1 MHLYLVSINN
11 KHQNQV
17 SQKANKE
24 IIYTVKD
31 RCKVCYTC
39 VRECPAKAIRIVN
52 GQAEIIPNRCI
63 ACGNCIRVCNRE
75 AKMFAFAIEKVKKL
89 IQSDDQVAAIVAPS
103 IAGEFSDISD
113 YRKLVG
119 MIKAL
124 GFDYVN
130 EVAFGAE
137 LVAQKYKEL
146 MQTKN
151 DKTYIS
157 SSCPAIVSYVEKH
170 HPQIINTLA
179 PIVSPMIATAKVVR
193 KLHGNNIRIVFIG
206 PCIAKKVEAANDQ
219 FNGLIDEVISFV
231 ELRRMFSEKGLIEH
245 NVEPA
250 AFDPPIAGKGS
261 VFPISGG
268 MLQTVD
274 LEEDFIKGEIIVAE
288 GRHDIIE
295 VLREFEDGYLE
306 AKLFD
311 LLCCNG
317 CINGPGM
324 SNKHQ
329 FFQKRKNISNF
340 AKRKSD
346 ELDMA
351 LWKKNMETYLHLQ
364 LTRTYHANDQ
374 RFPNPPQKEEIR
386 DILKQLGKL
395 VPEDEL
401 NCGACGYDTCYE
413 HASAI
418 LKGIAE
424 TEMCLPYTIDKLHE
438 YIRELDVS
446 NKKLASTQAALKQS
460 EKLASMGQ
468 LAAGIAHEVNNPLG
482 VVIMYSHILLDEIEP
497 DHPIYKDL
505 KLIVEQ
511 ADRCKKIVGGL
522 LNFARK
528 SKVTLSEIP
537 VNKLI
542 KDGLKSFVL
551 PRNVNLKVKV
561 STVNP
566 IIECDHDQMVQVFS
580 NLFKNAIDA
589 MPGGGDLI
597 INATDHAGGREV
609 MFEVRDTGIGISREN
624 QEKMFEPFF
633 TTKENG
639 QGTGLGLP
647 IIYGIV
653 KMHRGNIRVESNNDS
668 MLGQTGTCFW
678 LSMPRKIAH
687 QEEIPIHKF
696 AE

>member
-1 MHLYLVSINN
+1 MDKHNN
-11 KHQNQV
+11 
-17 SQKANKE
+17 A

-52 GQAEIIPNRCI
+52 GQAEIMPERCI
-63 ACGNCIRVCNRE
+63 ACGNCIRVCSRD
-75 AKMFAFAIEKVKKL
+75 AKMFAFSIDRVKKL
-89 IQSDDQVAAIVAPS
+89 LHSGDQVAAIVAPS

-113 YRKLVG
+113 YRNFVG

-137 LVAQKYKEL
+137 LVANKYKEL
-146 MQTKN
+146 LHEKS
-151 DKTYIS
+151 DRPYIS
-157 SSCPAIVSYVEKH
+157 TSCPAIVSYVEKH
-170 HPQIINTLA
+170 HPQIIGSLA
-179 PIVSPMIATAKVVR
+179 PVVSPMIATAQVLK
-193 KLHGNNIRIVFIG
+193 KLHGDHLRVVFIG
-206 PCIAKKVEAANDQ
+206 PCIAKKVEAENRQ
-219 FNGLIDEVISFV
+219 FNTLIDEVISFV
-231 ELRRMFSEKGLIEH
+231 ELRRMFSERGVTEK
-245 NVEPA
+245 NVEPVG
-250 AFDPPIAGKGS
+250 FDPPVAGKGS

-274 LEEDFIKGEIIVAE
+274 LEEDYIKGEIIVAE

-295 VLREFEDGYLE
+295 VLKEFEEGYLE
-306 AKLFD
+306 AKMFD

-324 SNKHQ
+324 SHKYQ

-346 ELDMA
+346 ELDVEQWERDMD
-351 LWKKNMETYLHLQ
+351 TYLKLD
-364 LTRTYHANDQ
+364 LGRTFEADDQ
-374 RFPNPPQKEEIR
+374 RFPFPPKKEEIR
-386 DILKQLGKL
+386 EVLRKLGKM

-413 HASAI
+413 HAAAM

-424 TEMCLPYTIDKLHE
+424 TEMCLPYTIDRLHE
-438 YIRELDVS
+438 YIKELDVS
-446 NKKLASTQAALKQS
+446 NNKLASTQAALKQS

-482 VVIMYSHILLDEIEP
+482 VVIMYSHILLDEIDAGSP
-497 DHPIYKDL
+497 LYRDL

-528 SKVTLSEIP
+528 SKVTISE
-537 VNKLI
+537 VTVSKLI
-542 KDGLKSFVL
+542 KDSLKTFML
-551 PRNVNLKVKV
+551 PKSVDLSVQVK
-561 STVNP
+561 TQNP
-566 IIECDHDQMVQVFS
+566 LIECDHDQMVQVFS
-580 NLFKNAIDA
+580 NLLKNAVDA
-589 MPGGGDLI
+589 MPDGGSLTI
-597 INATDHAGGREV
+597 SVTDQLAGKEV
-609 MFEVRDTGIGISREN
+609 VFEVRDTGTGISKEN
-624 QEKMFEPFF
+624 QDKMFEPFF
-633 TTKENG
+633 TTKSDG

-653 KMHRGNIRVESNNDS
+653 KMHRGNIKVESNSDPAA
-668 MLGQTGTCFW
+668 GPTGTSFRVS
-678 LSMPRKIAH
+678 LPR
-687 QEEIPIHKF
+687 Q
-696 AE
+696 AEKEAEHPVATI

>member
-1 MHLYLVSINN
+1 MASVKNP
-11 KHQNQV
+11 
-17 SQKANKE
+17 KE

-52 GQAEIIPNRCI
+52 GQAEIIPERCI
-63 ACGNCIRVCNRE
+63 ACGNCIRVCNRD
-75 AKMFAFAIEKVKKL
+75 AKMFAFAIDKVKVL
-89 IQSDDQVAAIVAPS
+89 LQSDQKVAAIVAPS
-103 IAGEFSDISD
+103 IAGEFTDISE

-137 LVAQKYKEL
+137 LVAQKYKVL
-146 MQTKN
+146 MESQQ
-151 DKTYIS
+151 DRTYIS
-157 SSCPAIVSYVEKH
+157 TSCPAIVSFVEMH
-170 HPQIINTLA
+170 HPKIIDALA
-179 PIVSPMIATAKVVR
+179 PLVSPMIAIAKVV
-193 KLHGNNIRIVFIG
+193 KQIHGDDIRIVFIG
-206 PCIAKKVEAANDQ
+206 PCIAKKVEAANKQ
-219 FNGLIDEVISFV
+219 FEGLIDEVISFL
-231 ELRRMFSEKGLIEH
+231 ELRRMFSEKGLNEH

-250 AFDPPIAGKGS
+250 LFDPPIAGKGS

-274 LEEDFIKGEIIVAE
+274 MEEDFIKGEIIVAE

-295 VLREFEDGYLE
+295 VLREFEEGYLE
-306 AKLFD
+306 AKMFD

-324 SNKHQ
+324 SSKHQ
-329 FFQKRKNISNF
+329 FFHKRKNISNF

-346 ELDMA
+346 ELDVKQ
-351 LWKKNMETYLHLQ
+351 WKKDMDTFLQ
-364 LTRTYHANDQ
+364 LELTRTYQANDQ

-386 DILKQLGKL
+386 AVLVELGKM

-424 TEMCLPYTIDKLHE
+424 TEMCLPYTIDKLHK
-438 YIRELDVS
+438 YISELDVS
-446 NKKLASTQAALKQS
+446 NKKLETTQAALKQS

-482 VVIMYSHILLDEIEP
+482 VVIMYSHILLDEVEP
-497 DHPIYKDL
+497 GTPIYKDL

-528 SKVTLSEIP
+528 SKVTISEIP
-537 VNKLI
+537 VSKLI
-542 KDGLKSFVL
+542 KNSLKTFVL
-551 PRNVNLKVKV
+551 PRNVNLKLRIVAMDPV
-561 STVNP
+561 
-566 IIECDHDQMVQVFS
+566 IECDHDQMVQVFA

-589 MPGGGDLI
+589 MPDGGDLI
-597 INATDHAGGREV
+597 INVTDHLTGKEF
-609 MFEVRDTGIGISREN
+609 MFEVRDTGTGIPKEHLD
-624 QEKMFEPFF
+624 KMFEPFF

-653 KMHRGNIRVESNNDS
+653 KMHRGNIRVESNTDLS
-668 MLGQTGTCFW
+668 KGPTGTCFW
-678 LSMPRKIAH
+678 LSLPRKNQSALEPSI
-687 QEEIPIHKF
+687 KKY

>member
-1 MHLYLVSINN
+1 MAVARNPG
-11 KHQNQV
+11 
-17 SQKANKE
+17 E

-52 GQAEIIPNRCI
+52 GQAEIIPGRCI
-63 ACGNCIRVCNRE
+63 ACGNCIRVCNRD
-75 AKMFAFAIEKVKKL
+75 AKMFAFAIDKVKRLLHSGQKV
-89 IQSDDQVAAIVAPS
+89 SAIIAPS
-103 IAGEFSDISD
+103 IAGEFNDISD

-124 GFDYVN
+124 GFDYVH

-137 LVAQKYKEL
+137 LVAQKYKKLMEL
-146 MQTKN
+146 HH
-151 DKTYIS
+151 DRTYIS
-157 SSCPAIVSYVEKH
+157 TSCPAIVSYVEMH
-170 HPQIINTLA
+170 HPQIIGSLA
-179 PIVSPMIATAKVVR
+179 PVVSPMIAIAKVV
-193 KLHGNNIRIVFIG
+193 KEVHGTDTSIVFIG
-206 PCIAKKVEAANDQ
+206 PCIAKKVEASNKQ
-219 FNGLIDEVISFV
+219 FEGLIDEVISFV
-231 ELRRMFSEKGLIEH
+231 ELRRMFMEKGLNEH

-250 AFDPPIAGKGS
+250 PFDPPIAGKGS

-274 LEEDFIKGEIIVAE
+274 LEEDFVKGEIIVAE

-295 VLREFEDGYLE
+295 VLREFEEGYLE
-306 AKLFD
+306 AKMFD

-329 FFQKRKNISNF
+329 FFHKRKNISNF
-340 AKRKSD
+340 AKRKFD
-346 ELDMA
+346 ELDKDQ
-351 LWKKNMETYLHLQ
+351 WKKDIETYLKLE
-364 LTRTYHANDQ
+364 LSRTYTANDQ
-374 RFPNPPQKEEIR
+374 RFPNPPQTEEIR
-386 DILKQLGKL
+386 AVLVELGKL

-413 HASAI
+413 HAAAI
-418 LKGIAE
+418 LMGIAE
-424 TEMCLPYTIDKLHE
+424 TEMCLPYTIDKLHK
-438 YIRELDVS
+438 YISELDVS

-482 VVIMYSHILLDEIEP
+482 VVIMYSHILLDEVEP
-497 DHPIYKDL
+497 GTPIHKDL

-528 SKVTLSEIP
+528 SKVTISEIP
-537 VNKLI
+537 VSKLI
-542 KDGLKSFVL
+542 KDSLKTFVL
-551 PRNVNLKVKV
+551 PRNVNLKLRITAMDPV
-561 STVNP
+561 
-566 IIECDHDQMVQVFS
+566 IECDHDQMVQVFS

-589 MPGGGDLI
+589 MPKGGDLI
-597 INATDHAGGREV
+597 INVTDYMGGKEF
-609 MFEVRDTGIGISREN
+609 MFEVRDTGSGIPKEN
-624 QEKMFEPFF
+624 LDKMFEPFF

-639 QGTGLGLP
+639 KGTGLGLP

-653 KMHRGNIRVESNNDS
+653 KMHRGNIRVESNCHEAD
-668 MLGQTGTCFW
+668 GPTGTCFW
-678 LSMPRKIAH
+678 LSLPRKNQTTIEPALK
-687 QEEIPIHKF
+687 QY

>member
-1 MHLYLVSINN
+1 MT
-11 KHQNQV
+11 QNR
-17 SQKANKE
+17 NKE

-39 VRECPAKAIRIVN
+39 VRECPAKAIRIMN
-52 GQAEIIPNRCI
+52 GQAEIIANRCI

-75 AKMFAFAIEKVKKL
+75 AKMFAFAIDKVKTL
-89 IQSDDQVAAIVAPS
+89 LASDDQVSAIVAPS

-113 YRKLVG
+113 YHKFVG

-124 GFDYVN
+124 GFDYVV

-146 MQTKN
+146 MQAQSEKS
-151 DKTYIS
+151 YIS
-157 SSCPAIVSYVEKH
+157 TSCPAIVGIVEKH
-170 HPQIINTLA
+170 HPNMIQSLA
-179 PIVSPMIATAKVVR
+179 PIVSPMIATARVVKSLYGQQTR
-193 KLHGNNIRIVFIG
+193 VVFIG
-206 PCIAKKVEAANDQ
+206 PCIAKKVEASNPQ
-219 FNGLIDEVISFV
+219 FEGLIDEVISFV
-231 ELRRMFSEKGLIEH
+231 ELRRMFSEKGLNEH

-250 AFDPPIAGKGS
+250 DFDPPVAGKGS

-295 VLREFEDGYLE
+295 VLREFEEGYLE
-306 AKLFD
+306 AKMFD

-324 SNKHQ
+324 SSKHQ
-329 FFQKRKNISNF
+329 FFNKRKNISNF

-346 ELDMA
+346 ELDMVQ
-351 LWKKNMETYLHLQ
+351 WKKNIDTYLKLELNMSYTHD
-364 LTRTYHANDQ
+364 DQ

-386 DILKQLGKL
+386 AVLKELGKM

-413 HASAI
+413 HAAAI

-446 NKKLASTQAALKQS
+446 NKKLATTQAALKQS

-482 VVIMYSHILLDEIEP
+482 VIIMYSHILIDEIEP
-497 DHPIYKDL
+497 SHPIYKDL

-528 SKVTLSEIP
+528 SKVTLNEIP

-561 STVNP
+561 GTMNP
-566 IIECDHDQMVQVFS
+566 VIECDRDQMVQVFS

-589 MPGGGDLI
+589 MPEGGDLT
-597 INATDHAGGREV
+597 INVTDHQGGNEV
-609 MFEVRDTGIGISREN
+609 MFEVRDTGVGISRQN

-653 KMHRGNIRVESNNDS
+653 KMHRGNIRVESNNDPA
-668 MLGQTGTCFW
+668 MGPTGTCFW
-678 LSMPRKIAH
+678 VSLPRKIS
-687 QEEIPIHKF
+687 QNEEIAISKF

>member
-1 MHLYLVSINN
+1 MGKPSD
-11 KHQNQV
+11 
-17 SQKANKE
+17 A

-52 GQAEIIPNRCI
+52 GQAEIMPERCI
-63 ACGNCIRVCNRE
+63 ACGNCIRVCNRD
-75 AKMFAFAIEKVKKL
+75 AKMFAFSIDRVRKLLNSQEK
-89 IQSDDQVAAIVAPS
+89 VAAIVAPS
-103 IAGEFSDISD
+103 IAGEFTDISD
-113 YRKLVG
+113 YHNFVG

-137 LVAQKYKEL
+137 LVANKYKEL
-146 MQTKN
+146 LQEKS
-151 DKTYIS
+151 DKPYIS
-157 SSCPAIVSYVEKH
+157 TSCPAIVSYVEKH
-170 HPQIINTLA
+170 HPQIIGSLA
-179 PIVSPMIATAKVVR
+179 PLVSPMIATAQVLK
-193 KLHGNNIRIVFIG
+193 KLHGDHLKVVFIG
-206 PCIAKKVEAANDQ
+206 PCIAKKVEASNKQ
-219 FNGLIDEVISFV
+219 FNSLIDEVISFV
-231 ELRRMFSEKGLIEH
+231 ELRRMFAEKGVTEK

-250 AFDPPIAGKGS
+250 MFDPPVAGKGS

-288 GRHDIIE
+288 GRHEIIE
-295 VLREFEDGYLE
+295 VLKEFEEGYLE
-306 AKLFD
+306 AKMFD

-324 SNKHQ
+324 SHKYQ
-329 FFQKRKNISNF
+329 FFHKRKNISNF

-346 ELDMA
+346 ELD
-351 LWKKNMETYLHLQ
+351 LEQWKKDMETYMELNFG
-364 LTRTYHANDQ
+364 RYFEADDQ
-374 RFPNPPQKEEIR
+374 RFPNPPKPEEIQKVLR
-386 DILKQLGKL
+386 ELGKK

-413 HASAI
+413 HAAAM

-424 TEMCLPYTIDKLHE
+424 TEMCLPYTIDRLHE

-482 VVIMYSHILLDEIEP
+482 VVIMYSHILLDEVDP
-497 DHPIYKDL
+497 SSPVYKDL
-505 KLIVEQ
+505 RLIVEQ

-528 SKVTLSEIP
+528 SKLSINEVP

-542 KDGLKSFVL
+542 KDSLKTFVL
-551 PRNVNLKVKV
+551 PRNVDLSVQVK
-561 STVNP
+561 TQNH

-580 NLFKNAIDA
+580 NLLKNSVDA
-589 MPGGGDLI
+589 MPKGGFLTI
-597 INATDHAGGREV
+597 IVSDQQGGKEV
-609 MFEVRDTGIGISREN
+609 MFEIRDTGTGISKEN
-624 QEKMFEPFF
+624 LDKMFEPFF
-633 TTKENG
+633 TTKLEG

-653 KMHRGNIRVESNNDS
+653 KMHRGNIKVESNDDPN
-668 MLGQTGTCFW
+668 LGQTGTSFW
-678 LSMPRKIAH
+678 VSLPRKL
-687 QEEIPIHKF
+687 
-696 AE
+696 AEAMKETDETK

>member
-1 MHLYLVSINN
+1 MDKHNN
-11 KHQNQV
+11 
-17 SQKANKE
+17 A

-52 GQAEIIPNRCI
+52 GQAEIMPERCI
-63 ACGNCIRVCNRE
+63 ACGNCIRVCSRD
-75 AKMFAFAIEKVKKL
+75 AKMFAFSIDRVKKL
-89 IQSDDQVAAIVAPS
+89 LHSGEQVAAIVAPS

-113 YRKLVG
+113 YRNFVG

-137 LVAQKYKEL
+137 LVANKYKEL
-146 MQTKN
+146 LHEKS
-151 DKTYIS
+151 DRPYIS
-157 SSCPAIVSYVEKH
+157 TSCPAIVSYVEKH
-170 HPQIINTLA
+170 HPQIIGSLA
-179 PIVSPMIATAKVVR
+179 PVVSPMIATAQVLK
-193 KLHGNNIRIVFIG
+193 KLHGNHLRVVFIG
-206 PCIAKKVEAANDQ
+206 PCIAKKVEAENRQ
-219 FNGLIDEVISFV
+219 FNALIDEVISFV
-231 ELRRMFSEKGLIEH
+231 ELRRMFSEKGVSEK

-250 AFDPPIAGKGS
+250 GFDPPVAGKGS

-274 LEEDFIKGEIIVAE
+274 LEEDYIKGEIIVAE

-295 VLREFEDGYLE
+295 VLKEFEEGYLE
-306 AKLFD
+306 AKMFD

-324 SNKHQ
+324 SHKYQ

-346 ELDMA
+346 ELDVVQWERDM
-351 LWKKNMETYLHLQ
+351 NTYLKLD
-364 LTRTYHANDQ
+364 LGRTFEADDQ
-374 RFPNPPQKEEIR
+374 RFPFPPKKEEIR
-386 DILKQLGKL
+386 EVLRKLGKM

-413 HASAI
+413 HAAAM

-424 TEMCLPYTIDKLHE
+424 TEMCLPYTIDRLHE
-438 YIRELDVS
+438 YIKELDVS

-482 VVIMYSHILLDEIEP
+482 VVIMYSHILLDEIDAGSP
-497 DHPIYKDL
+497 LYRDL

-528 SKVTLSEIP
+528 SKVTIGE
-537 VNKLI
+537 VTVGKLI
-542 KDGLKSFVL
+542 KDSLKTFVL
-551 PRNVNLKVKV
+551 PKSVDLSVQVK
-561 STVNP
+561 TPNP
-566 IIECDHDQMVQVFS
+566 LIECDHDQMVQVFS
-580 NLFKNAIDA
+580 NLLKNAVDA
-589 MPGGGDLI
+589 MPGGGSLTI
-597 INATDHAGGREV
+597 TVTDQLAGKEV
-609 MFEVRDTGIGISREN
+609 VFEVRDSGTGISREN
-624 QEKMFEPFF
+624 QDKMFEPFF
-633 TTKENG
+633 TTKSDG

-653 KMHRGNIRVESNNDS
+653 KMHRGNIKVESNSDPAA
-668 MLGQTGTCFW
+668 GPTGTSFRVS
-678 LSMPRKIAH
+678 LPR
-687 QEEIPIHKF
+687 Q
-696 AE
+696 AEKETEHPVATM

>member
-1 MHLYLVSINN
+1 M
-11 KHQNQV
+11 
-17 SQKANKE
+17 ANAKNPSE

-52 GQAEIIPNRCI
+52 GQAEIIPERCI
-63 ACGNCIRVCNRE
+63 ACGNCIRVCNRD
-75 AKMFAFAIEKVKKL
+75 AKMFAFAIDKVKRL
-89 IQSDDQVAAIVAPS
+89 LQSDKKVSAIVAPS
-103 IAGEFSDISD
+103 IAGEFTDISD

-137 LVAQKYKEL
+137 LVAQKYKQL
-146 MQTKN
+146 MESQQ
-151 DKTYIS
+151 DRTYIS
-157 SSCPAIVSYVEKH
+157 TSCPAIVSFVEMH
-170 HPQIINTLA
+170 HPQIIDSLA
-179 PIVSPMIATAKVVR
+179 PVVSPMIAIAKVV
-193 KLHGNNIRIVFIG
+193 KKIHGDDIRVVFIG
-206 PCIAKKVEAANDQ
+206 PCIAKKVEASNNQ
-219 FNGLIDEVISFV
+219 FDGLIDEVISFV
-231 ELRRMFSEKGLIEH
+231 ELRRMFMEKGLNEH
-245 NVEPA
+245 NIEPA
-250 AFDPPIAGKGS
+250 TFDPPIAGKGS

-274 LEEDFIKGEIIVAE
+274 LEEDFVKGEIIVAE

-295 VLREFEDGYLE
+295 VLREFEEGYLE
-306 AKLFD
+306 AKMFD

-317 CINGPGM
+317 CINGAGM
-324 SNKHQ
+324 SSKHQ
-329 FFQKRKNISNF
+329 FFHKRKNISNF
-340 AKRKSD
+340 AKRKYD
-346 ELDMA
+346 ELDKKQ
-351 LWKKNMETYLHLQ
+351 WKQDIETYLKLE
-364 LTRTYHANDQ
+364 LFRTYEANDQ

-386 DILKQLGKL
+386 AVLAELGKM

-413 HASAI
+413 HAGAI

-424 TEMCLPYTIDKLHE
+424 TEMCLPYTIDKLHK
-438 YIRELDVS
+438 YISDLDVS
-446 NKKLASTQAALKQS
+446 NKKLETTKAALKQS

-482 VVIMYSHILLDEIEP
+482 VVIMYSHILLDEVEP
-497 DHPIYKDL
+497 GTPIYKDL

-528 SKVTLSEIP
+528 SKVTISEIP
-537 VNKLI
+537 VSKLI
-542 KDGLKSFVL
+542 KDSLKTFVL
-551 PRNVNLKVKV
+551 PRNVTLKLHI
-561 STVNP
+561 TAMDP

-589 MPGGGDLI
+589 MPQGGDLI
-597 INATDHAGGREV
+597 INVTNYNDGKEF
-609 MFEVRDTGIGISREN
+609 MFEVRDTGSGIPKEHLD
-624 QEKMFEPFF
+624 KMFEPFF

-639 QGTGLGLP
+639 KGTGLGLP

-653 KMHRGNIRVESNNDS
+653 KMHRGNIRVESNCDES
-668 MLGQTGTCFW
+668 DGPTGTCFW
-678 LSMPRKIAH
+678 LSLPRKNQAAVEPSLK
-687 QEEIPIHKF
+687 QY
-696 AE
+696 AD